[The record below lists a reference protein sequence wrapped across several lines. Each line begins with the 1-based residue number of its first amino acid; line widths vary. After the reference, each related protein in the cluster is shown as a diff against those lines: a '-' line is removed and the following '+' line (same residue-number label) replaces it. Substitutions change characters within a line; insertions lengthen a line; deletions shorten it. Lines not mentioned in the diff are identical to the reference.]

1 MTHVRDS
8 DIVSARN
15 WALFTSDGAY
25 KPRIMLDYGYRVG
38 VEVVPRKG
46 ALDGGTFHGHV
57 MFSRLRY
64 NAFDAVGTR
73 WLVIEVHGR
82 KKSTLIS

>member
-15 WALFTSDGAY
+15 WSLFTSDGAY

-46 ALDGGTFHGHV
+46 ALDGGYV
-57 MFSRLRY
+57 SRPR
-64 NAFDAVGTR
+64 NVFAAE
-73 WLVIEVHGR
+73 I
-82 KKSTLIS
+82 

>member
-1 MTHVRDS
+1 M
-8 DIVSARN
+8 
-15 WALFTSDGAY
+15 
-25 KPRIMLDYGYRVG
+25 
-38 VEVVPRKG
+38 
-46 ALDGGTFHGHV
+46 GGTFHGHV